1 MPRAPDPS
9 RLRRILM
16 QSIMWIILGAT
27 IGLAAL
33 VDHKRYSA
41 LNADLGEPRQFKA
54 FSIRLPAAWTAPEE
68 SLNSKSLIEV
78 REPYFGDEGRIISV
92 MLKQPSIGEAIAVL
106 TGADDGG
113 EVKREESVP
122 MGDTEGRLVVRR
134 ILKTH
139 PLFEIKYP
147 VTVITVSRM
156 IGDKMLI
163 IELDPQG
170 GRSSRKELDR
180 DVDLMKRIAASV
192 KVNSEP

>member
-1 MPRAPDPS
+1 MARAPDPP
-9 RLRRILM
+9 RLRRFLM
-16 QSIMWIILGAT
+16 QSIMWMILGAT

-33 VDHKRYSA
+33 VDHKRYNA
-41 LNADLGEPRQFKA
+41 MNADLGEPRQFKG

-68 SLNSKSLIEV
+68 PLNAKSLIEV

-92 MLKQPSIGEAIAVL
+92 MLKQPSIADAIVAL
-106 TGADDGG
+106 TNTTDDS
-113 EVKREESVP
+113 ESVKREESVP
-122 MGDTEGRLVVRR
+122 MGDSDGRLVVRR

-139 PLFEIKYP
+139 PLFELKYP

-163 IELDPQG
+163 VELDPQG

-192 KVNSEP
+192 KVSE